1 MSEYRETMSAPVG
14 DLREIREKFWM
25 ALEDQPTVML
35 ARLNSGDHAV
45 PMRAQLDRHAHGK
58 FWFFTKR
65 ENRCAAG
72 GPAMAQFVGKGKYM
86 FACIAG
92 RLVEE
97 TDPSVI
103 DHFWSNPVEA
113 WYPGGRLDPS
123 LLVLRFELDTAEI
136 WEPDLGIS
144 GAFKL
149 LTGATIQPGDAG
161 QHGVISLS

>member
-72 GPAMAQFVGKGKYM
+72 GPAMAQFVGKGQNM

-92 RLVEE
+92 LLVESCRGLVSRW
-97 TDPSVI
+97 PARPQPPRAALRAGYRRNMGARSRY
-103 DHFWSNPVEA
+103 F
-113 WYPGGRLDPS
+113 RS
-123 LLVLRFELDTAEI
+123 LQIAHRRNHPARRRR
-136 WEPDLGIS
+136 PARRDL
-144 GAFKL
+144 AQ
-149 LTGATIQPGDAG
+149 LTYGKAVSPA
-161 QHGVISLS
+161 